1 MVVIRLARAGAKKN
15 PFYQIVASDKR
26 NSRDG
31 RFIEKLGYFNP
42 LARGKA
48 TNLTCNIERVD
59 YWLNKGAQPSERV
72 QKLIKD
78 FKKQGTEVKVVPTK
92 AQQRAEQADAAAK
105 AQAEKAKKEQA
116 EALKAAKAEE
126 AAKAA
131 EATEEAT
138 TEETKDAE

>member
-48 TNLTCNIERVD
+48 TNLECDMARVD
-59 YWLNKGAQPSERV
+59 YWLSKGAQPSERV
-72 QKLIKD
+72 QKLIND

-92 AQQRAEQADAAAK
+92 AQQRAEQAEVAAK
-105 AQAEKAKKEQA
+105 A
-116 EALKAAKAEE
+116 
-126 AAKAA
+126 
-131 EATEEAT
+131 
-138 TEETKDAE
+138 